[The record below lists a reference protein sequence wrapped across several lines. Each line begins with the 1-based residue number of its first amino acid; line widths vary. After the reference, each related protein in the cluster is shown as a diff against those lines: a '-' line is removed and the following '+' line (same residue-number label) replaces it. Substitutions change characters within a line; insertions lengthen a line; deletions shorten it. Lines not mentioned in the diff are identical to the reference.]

1 MLCIS
6 CQQKIP
12 DGSLFCNHC
21 GKRQRGTIAPRKRP
35 KARRAKGSGSIVFI
49 KGLSSP
55 YRARYC
61 GRNLGYFPTVL
72 AAQDA
77 IESAKASGPDLEYRN
92 YTMQQVFDAVT
103 SDRDWASR
111 SDKYRADTKTTW
123 KYMSELH
130 NKLARDVRKEDFQ
143 NIIYRAQDEDKS
155 QSHQLKL
162 RVLAKKL
169 CQFCVQHGI
178 HSVDYSEG
186 LKVNNNIKSQRVP
199 FSDADLRAIYA
210 HRQDRA
216 AAIIWFLCATGC
228 RPGELG
234 KILRDDSID
243 TKRHGVWLAG
253 SKTVAGRNRFVA
265 IDPVT
270 WEVFMRFYRAAAP
283 GAPIFTGKNGGPW
296 DVAGFRRYEFYPELE
311 SLGIPTGKYI
321 LYSCRHTFATLAER
335 SGVDKATLQRAMG
348 HEIGSTVTDDHYIDQ
363 VAHVDTALS
372 EFNKLS
378 KSISS
383 IVSKVSR

>member
-6 CQQKIP
+6 CHQEIP
-12 DGSLFCNHC
+12 EGSLYCNHC
-21 GKRQRGTIAPRKRP
+21 GKRQRGQPARRRP
-35 KARRAKGSGSIVFI
+35 KARRAKGSGSIVRI
-49 KGLSSP
+49 KGLSRP
-55 YRARYC
+55 YRARYR
-61 GRNLGYFPTVL
+61 GQNLGYFASTA
-72 AAQDA
+72 AAQAAIDA
-77 IESAKASGPDLEYRN
+77 AMATGPDLEYRS
-92 YTMQQVFDAVT
+92 YTMRQVYDAVT
-103 SDRDWASR
+103 SDRDWASK
-111 SDKYRADTKTTW
+111 SAKYKADTQSSW
-123 KYMSELH
+123 NYMYELH
-130 NKLARDVRKEDFQ
+130 GRLARDVRKEDFQ

-169 CQFCVQHGI
+169 CLFCVQHGI

-186 LKVNNNIKSQRVP
+186 LKVNNNIKTQRIP
-199 FSDADLRAIYA
+199 FSDDDLRTIYA

-234 KILRDDSID
+234 KIVKDDRID
-243 TKRHGVWLAG
+243 TKRRGIWLAG
-253 SKTVAGRNRFVA
+253 SKTAAGRNRFVSV
-265 IDPVT
+265 DPVT
-270 WEVFMRFYRAAAP
+270 WEIFMRFYLAAAP

-296 DVAGFRRYEFYPELE
+296 DVASFRRYEFYPELE
-311 SLGIPTGKYI
+311 SLGIPPGKYI

-363 VAHVDTALS
+363 TAHVDSALG
-372 EFNKLS
+372 EFEKLGNS
-378 KSISS
+378 LSS
-383 IVSKVSR
+383 IIGKVSK